1 MASKAWCE
9 ATMLTTGPSTPAVS
23 QVGFISGARSLLENG
38 SGIAN
43 ASRASDLARQAA
55 VWHFDALVAASFL
68 LLVLLIVVGSAYQWY
83 RLLAGRKAI
92 ELHESKFIQLAE
104 VVRST

>member
-1 MASKAWCE
+1 MRPPEGVLRYWP
-9 ATMLTTGPSTPAVS
+9 LPAIALP
-23 QVGFISGARSLLENG
+23 GRARL
-38 SGIAN
+38 AK
-43 ASRASDLARQAA
+43 RASDLARQAA